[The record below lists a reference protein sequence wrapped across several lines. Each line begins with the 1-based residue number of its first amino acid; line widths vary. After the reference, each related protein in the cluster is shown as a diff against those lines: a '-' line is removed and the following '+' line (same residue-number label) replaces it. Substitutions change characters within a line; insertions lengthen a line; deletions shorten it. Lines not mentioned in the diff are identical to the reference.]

1 MNTKILLTKMLAITG
16 TVLDWLPIIG
26 TIVLSAVSTIGS
38 GIFLFDF
45 LMPAE
50 FFPLAIGGSLLLLWA
65 GLRAKRLA
73 RPISWA
79 LDGVIGFFVLSQAVA
94 ILTGLSSGAV
104 VNGGWQENLANGLL
118 AGYVLSVIAMG
129 VLGIR
134 LVVSLFEPVKQ

>member
-65 GLRAKRLA
+65 GLRAKRLT

-79 LDGVIGFFVLSQAVA
+79 LDGVVGFLVLSQAVA

>member
-1 MNTKILLTKMLAITG
+1 MLAITG

>member
-1 MNTKILLTKMLAITG
+1 MNTKTLLTKMLAITG

-65 GLRAKRLA
+65 GLRAKQLT

-104 VNGGWQENLANGLL
+104 ASGGWQETLANVLL
-118 AGYVLSVIAMG
+118 GGYVLSVIAMG

-134 LVVSLFEPVKQ
+134 LVVSLFKPVKQ